1 MRKFFNIFVKQPDFA
16 LTEGATH
23 VVTCGNNRKVAF
35 TLPEGTTHVVHW
47 SNSRKIAFTLAEVLI
62 ILGIIGVVA
71 AMTMPSLITNYQK
84 KQTVTQLKKA
94 YSELYQ
100 AIKVSEKDYGTMEG
114 WSLEGNGGEQ
124 IKDFSNN
131 YLFPNIKILKSC
143 IPSTNE
149 CWADNILSLGG
160 VEPLYDNP
168 KNGVR
173 ASFIAAS
180 GYTVYYWL
188 HSTGGWFWV
197 DVNGLKKPNI
207 VGKDIF
213 VLYLTFSQTT
223 SNACPDG
230 TLNRVGFFP
239 LGASCEAIKDRES
252 LLDGSNY
259 ACKKDRSLKA
269 AGAYCGSLI
278 MFDGWE
284 IEKDYPW

>member
-1 MRKFFNIFVKQPDFA
+1 MSTKQTAFTLA
-16 LTEGATH
+16 EGDTH
-23 VVTCGNNRKVAF
+23 VVTCDNNRKVAF
-35 TLPEGTTHVVHW
+35 TL
-47 SNSRKIAFTLAEVLI
+47 AEVLI
-62 ILGIIGVVA
+62 TLGIIGVVA
-71 AMTMPSLITNYQK
+71 AMTMPSLIVNYQK

-100 AIKVSEKDYGTMEG
+100 AIKVSEKDYGTIEG
-114 WSLEGNGGEQ
+114 WSLDGNLQEQ
-124 IKDFSNN
+124 IEDFSSN

-143 IPSTNE
+143 IPSSNE
-149 CWADNILSLGG
+149 CWADNVLSLGG

-168 KNGVR
+168 KNGAR

-188 HSTGGWFWV
+188 HGTGGWFWV
-197 DVNGLKKPNI
+197 DINGLKKPNTI
-207 VGKDIF
+207 GKDIF

-223 SNACPDG
+223 SNACPEG

-239 LGASCEAIKDRES
+239 LGASCEAIKDRAS

-259 ACKKDRSLKA
+259 ACKKNSSLKT
-269 AGAYCGSLI
+269 AGAYCGALI

-284 IEKDYPW
+284 IKKDYPW